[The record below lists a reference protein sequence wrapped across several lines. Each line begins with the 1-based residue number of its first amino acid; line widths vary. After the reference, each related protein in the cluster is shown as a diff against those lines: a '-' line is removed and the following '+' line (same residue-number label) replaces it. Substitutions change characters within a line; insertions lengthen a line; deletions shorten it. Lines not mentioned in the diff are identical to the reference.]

1 MKENV
6 FEKERLYM
14 KNLSLYK
21 ASRLISAIFNPFMV
35 PFLAYVVL
43 FIFTYLNMLPLGYRF
58 LVLSVVFAFTILL
71 PALGIFIF
79 RKMNGWGI
87 RAFRDRKKRYVPWTI
102 SIISYLACF
111 IMMNRLRMP
120 SYMSGIILASILSMI
135 IGLITNVRWKICEH
149 MIACGGVVG
158 GLIAFSMMFNYNPL
172 FWLSFFIL
180 LSGSLGT
187 ARIVRKHHTL
197 GEVIAGFSVGFIAT
211 LYGILYY

>member
-1 MKENV
+1 
-6 FEKERLYM
+6 
-14 KNLSLYK
+14 
-21 ASRLISAIFNPFMV
+21 
-35 PFLAYVVL
+35 
-43 FIFTYLNMLPLGYRF
+43 
-58 LVLSVVFAFTILL
+58 
-71 PALGIFIF
+71 
-79 RKMNGWGI
+79 MNGWGI
-87 RAFRDRKKRYVPWTI
+87 RAFRDRKKRYVPWAI